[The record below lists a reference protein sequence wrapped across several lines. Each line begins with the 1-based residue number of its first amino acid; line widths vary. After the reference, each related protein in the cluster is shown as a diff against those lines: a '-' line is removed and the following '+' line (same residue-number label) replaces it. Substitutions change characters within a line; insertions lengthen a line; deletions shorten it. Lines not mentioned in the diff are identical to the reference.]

1 MRVREVERLKDR
13 PCKRQA
19 KQKIGQAKDR
29 QSKRQDKQKI
39 EQSKDREDER
49 TKDLEKEI
57 ISGIYAKKD

>member
-19 KQKIGQAKDR
+19 
-29 QSKRQDKQKI
+29 KQKI